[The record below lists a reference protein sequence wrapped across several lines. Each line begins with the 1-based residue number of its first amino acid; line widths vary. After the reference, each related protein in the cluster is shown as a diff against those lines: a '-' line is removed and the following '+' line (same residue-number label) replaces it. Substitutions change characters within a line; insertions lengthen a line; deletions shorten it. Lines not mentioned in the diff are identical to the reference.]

1 MSPSRAPIGRVEWTR
16 WVAAMAC
23 RCGRSTHGDNYAPR
37 SDVQGSTPPPRRRRG
52 ACESSQVFQLVACAR
67 PAAAASRARP
77 DPDIRLGSGMVIRRE
92 SVPPSGQARR
102 GLRPRVRLTCL
113 GLPDPP
119 YWGGSF
125 RVGSFLA
132 KPSLGRASSARACW
146 KEAAFPARKQRT
158 HRLRLPQASCV
169 AACCSSS
176 PIAPHK
182 LQPS

>member
-23 RCGRSTHGDNYAPR
+23 RCGRSTHGDNDAPR
-37 SDVQGSTPPPRRRRG
+37 SDVQGPTPPPRRRRG

-132 KPSLGRASSARACW
+132 KPSLGRASSARACS
-146 KEAAFPARKQRT
+146 KRAAIPARKQRT
-158 HRLRLPQASCV
+158 HTCGCPG
-169 AACCSSS
+169 S
-176 PIAPHK
+176 PWSLAVVPR
-182 LQPS
+182 PP

>member
-113 GLPDPP
+113 GPADPP
-119 YWGGSF
+119 YWGGSSLSRPGWFHYIGCITNFAGLHCTTGSAGPSGCF
-125 RVGSFLA
+125 RRRRRRIDVTHA
-132 KPSLGRASSARACW
+132 K
-146 KEAAFPARKQRT
+146 
-158 HRLRLPQASCV
+158 
-169 AACCSSS
+169 
-176 PIAPHK
+176 I
-182 LQPS
+182 